1 MPFSHPFIKGEI
13 SPRAY
18 QETIFVKSK
27 DKNTLV
33 ILPTGLGKTYIG
45 ILLAAY
51 TLHSLGKK
59 VLVLAPTKPL
69 AEQHLKSFS
78 DALNIEKE
86 SFSLL
91 TGTVQPSKRDELYQK
106 SLVIIATPQVIENDL
121 LGGKINLGDFGLII
135 FDEAHRATGD
145 YAYTYIAEKAISKNI
160 RIMGL
165 TASPASDKE
174 KMNDIIQN
182 LGIENIEIRNENSPD
197 VKPYVQD
204 IDISWI
210 TVKLPDEFLEIKKLL
225 EMLLKKEITILK
237 DLGFV
242 SSQDITKK
250 ELLSTVLK
258 INNKIKEAPIHE
270 KSIYYGALKSQAKA
284 LKIHH
289 ALELLETQGLSPLI
303 SYFKRMRESK
313 SRSSSELLS
322 EKTVMKII
330 TMADNLNQ
338 QGIEHP
344 KLSKLYE
351 LVIKEVSN
359 GKNLII
365 FSHYRDTTMRIVKEL
380 EKFEN
385 IKVERFVGQASKRG
399 DEGLSQKKQKEII
412 ERFRSGEFNVLVATS
427 VAEEGLDIPEV
438 DMVILFEPVPSEIR
452 SIQRRGRTARKKS
465 GEVVILMAEKTR
477 DEGYYWASKKKE
489 KQMKLTVMELKR
501 DFRKSDEM
509 IMAEKGQSK
518 LKDFVDMPDI
528 IADDRE
534 DKKLLKILSEKSNI
548 KINRLDVGDYILSN
562 RIGIERKSSND
573 FIESLIKGTLFPQ
586 ILSLSNTFEVPMLIV
601 EGEDVYSIRNMD
613 KKSIRGAIISAMVDF
628 RVRVIFTKNPEET
641 VDFLV
646 DISLREQ
653 KEKDRIPTIR
663 GEKKVMSL
671 KEKQLFIVE
680 GLPEV
685 SSVLSRRLLRKFGS
699 IFGVFNADE
708 IELKEVEGVGEI
720 KAKKIREIIDS
731 KYEDI

>member
-13 SPRAY
+13 SPRVY

-51 TLHSLGKK
+51 TLHSLEKK

-91 TGTVQPSKRDELYQK
+91 TGTVQPSKRDKLYKK

-121 LGGKINLGDFGLII
+121 LGGKINLRDFGLII

-174 KMNDIIQN
+174 KMNGIIQN
-182 LGIENIEIRNENSPD
+182 LGIENIEIRDENSPD

-289 ALELLETQGLSPLI
+289 ALELLETQGISPLI

-641 VDFLV
+641 VNFLV

>member
-1 MPFSHPFIKGEI
+1 MPLSHPFIKGEI
-13 SPRAY
+13 LPRAY
-18 QETIFVKSK
+18 QEAIFVKSK

-51 TLHSLGKK
+51 TLHSLQKK

-78 DALNIEKE
+78 DILNIEKE

-91 TGTVQPSKRDELYQK
+91 TGTVPPSKRDELYKK
-106 SLVIIATPQVIENDL
+106 SLVVIATPQVIENDI
-121 LGGKINLGDFGLII
+121 LGIKINLEDFGLII
-135 FDEAHRATGD
+135 FDEAHRAIGD

-160 RIMGL
+160 RILGL

-174 KMNDIIQN
+174 KMEDIIHN

-197 VKPYVQD
+197 LKPYVQNVY
-204 IDISWI
+204 ISWV
-210 TVKLPDEFLEIKKLL
+210 TVKLPNEFLEIKKLL
-225 EMLLKKEITILK
+225 EMLLKKEITNLK
-237 DLGFV
+237 DLGFL
-242 SSQDITKK
+242 SSQDVTKK
-250 ELLSTVLK
+250 EILDTVPK
-258 INNKIKEAPIHE
+258 INNKIKEVPTHE
-270 KSIYYGALKSQAKA
+270 KSIYYSALKSQAKA

-289 ALELLETQGLSPLI
+289 ALELLETQGISPLT
-303 SYFKRMRESK
+303 SYFKRMRDSK
-313 SRSSSELLS
+313 SRSSLELLS
-322 EKTVMKII
+322 EKTLIRVI
-330 TMADNLNQ
+330 TMADNLKQ

-351 LVIKEVSN
+351 LVIKEVNN

-380 EKFEN
+380 EKFEEV
-385 IKVERFVGQASKRG
+385 KVERFVGQASKKD

-412 ERFRSGEFNVLVATS
+412 ERFRLGEFNVLVATS

-452 SIQRRGRTARKKS
+452 SIQRRGRTARRKS

-489 KQMKLTVMELKR
+489 RQMKLTVMNLKR

-509 IMAEKGQSK
+509 IVAEKGQSK
-518 LKDFVDMPDI
+518 LKDFVNMPDI

-534 DKKLLKILSEKSNI
+534 DKKLLKILTENANV
-548 KINRLDVGDYILSN
+548 KINRLEVGDYILSN

-586 ILSLSNTFEVPMLIV
+586 ILSLSNTFEVPILIV

-613 KKSIRGAIISAMVDF
+613 KRSIRGAIISAMVDF

-641 VDFLV
+641 VNFLV

-653 KEKDRIPTIR
+653 KEKDRMPTIR
-663 GEKKVMSL
+663 GEKKVMNL
-671 KEKQLFIVE
+671 KEKQLFLVE

-699 IFGVFNADE
+699 VFRVFNADE

-720 KAKKIREIIDS
+720 KAKKIREVIDS
-731 KYEDI
+731 LYEEI